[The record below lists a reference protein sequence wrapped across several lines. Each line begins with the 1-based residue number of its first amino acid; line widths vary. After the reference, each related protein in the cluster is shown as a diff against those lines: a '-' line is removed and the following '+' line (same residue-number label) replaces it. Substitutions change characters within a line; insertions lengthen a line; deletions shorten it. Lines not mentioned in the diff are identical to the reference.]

1 MITQATYLL
10 PIKSDRAPTSE
21 LTDYLR
27 RVGTWCPVVVVDSS
41 PPSIFDVN
49 HTAWASSVT
58 HVAPDPAIDC
68 ANGKVRNVLSGMRL
82 VETELAVIADDDV
95 RYDLDELA
103 RLVDELATADLV
115 VPQNYFEPA
124 PWHARWDTART
135 LLNRVSGGDFPGTLG
150 VRTALLRKGY
160 DGDVLFEN
168 LEMMRTVAARG
179 GSCRRLDDLYVR
191 RLPPT
196 ARHFIGQRVRQAYDE
211 LARPRRLLAWMLALP
226 AALFAVRRSPSALPV
241 AAASLIVAAE
251 AGRRRQGGAA
261 YFPASASALAPAWV
275 IERSLCVWFAL
286 IVRLRGGVSYGGG
299 RIVRAANSPRA
310 IAGTERMA
318 LS

>member
-1 MITQATYLL
+1 MITQATYML
-10 PIKSDRAPTSE
+10 PIRSDRAPSLE

-27 RVGTWCPVVVVDSS
+27 RVSTWCAVVVVDSS
-41 PPSIFDVN
+41 PPSIFDAN
-49 HTAWASSVT
+49 HTAWRSSLT
-58 HVAPDPAIDC
+58 HVAPDPTIDC

-82 VETELAVIADDDV
+82 VETELVVIADDDV
-95 RYDLDELA
+95 RYGLDELA
-103 RLVDELATADLV
+103 RLVGELATADLV
-115 VPQNYFEPA
+115 IPQNYFQPA

-150 VRTALLRKGY
+150 VRTALVRRGY

-179 GSCRRLDDLYVR
+179 GRCRRVDDLYVR

-226 AALFAVRRSPSALPV
+226 AMLLAVRRSLLTLPF
-241 AAASLIVAAE
+241 AAASLMLAAE

-261 YFPASASALAPAWV
+261 YFPASASALAPAWA
-275 IERSLCVWFAL
+275 IERSVCVWLAL
-286 IVRLRGGVSYGGG
+286 IVRLRGGVSYSGG

-318 LS
+318 VS